1 MRRTITAA
9 ITLLFLFALPH
20 GAAAGAEQKK
30 SKKRPDAAS
39 AAAVPKQGPA
49 FTTDPALMDG
59 FRALYEQDF
68 TGARAKFTA
77 WSAEH
82 PDEAF
87 GQVSLAAGYLFD
99 EFNRDGVLTS
109 EFFMNDEKFLHGID
123 GQADPE
129 RMKGFHEA
137 IDKARALANAKLQS
151 TPGDPNALFA
161 LTMAAGM
168 ESNDFTIVEK
178 KHLDGLKRM
187 KEANDYAKQLLT
199 AHPEVV
205 DVYVAPGSA
214 NYIIGCLSG
223 TARFFLWF
231 GGIKGDKKLGMEE
244 VDKTAVGGRYLQG
257 FAQILEALSSRREKQ
272 NARAEAL
279 LKTLTEEFPNS
290 PLFAAEYAKVQ
301 GRPVPAQLVPAAQ

>member
-9 ITLLFLFALPH
+9 ISLLFLFVLTR
-20 GAAAGAEQKK
+20 GAAAGADQKK
-30 SKKRPDAAS
+30 SKKKPDPAS
-39 AAAVPKQGPA
+39 VAAVAKQGPA
-49 FTTDPALMDG
+49 FSTDPQLMDG

-68 TGARAKFTA
+68 PSARAKFTA

-99 EFNRDGVLTS
+99 EFNRHGVLTS
-109 EFFMNDEKFLHGID
+109 EFFMNDEKFLHGIE

-137 IDKARALANAKLQS
+137 IDKARTLANAKLQR

-199 AHPEVV
+199 LHPEVV
-205 DVYVAPGSA
+205 DV
-214 NYIIGCLSG
+214 
-223 TARFFLWF
+223 
-231 GGIKGDKKLGMEE
+231 
-244 VDKTAVGGRYLQG
+244 
-257 FAQILEALSSRREKQ
+257 
-272 NARAEAL
+272 
-279 LKTLTEEFPNS
+279 
-290 PLFAAEYAKVQ
+290 
-301 GRPVPAQLVPAAQ
+301 